1 MDNGTIESCNNL
13 GNVTANKQLVGGILG
28 LMNAGTIRN
37 CSNRGYIL
45 SKSEGIIGISGGIVG
60 GNMKGII
67 EKVYNEGKVEAVHY
81 GNDGVGGIV
90 GMNRDVSTISYSYNK
105 GEIIGEGIIGGIIGY
120 KSKGTVEKCYY
131 FSNTLTKGIGNQ
143 DTDTAGET
151 DKVEDNINSFEE
163 FLTWIESK

>member
-28 LMNAGTIRN
+28 FMNAGTIRN

-60 GNMKGII
+60 INMKGII
-67 EKVYNEGKVEAVHY
+67 EKVYNEGKVEAVL
-81 GNDGVGGIV
+81 
-90 GMNRDVSTISYSYNK
+90 NRDVSTISYSYNK

-131 FSNTLTKGIGNQ
+131 FSNTLTKGVGNQ